1 MGRDLIDREEVI
13 KAIDEL
19 LPEDTLSKEY
29 EAVFDVLRAIYKIQ
43 STQIATDINVGDT
56 ISRQQ
61 AIEAFEPEHHT
72 DWYTPTIIETL
83 EALPSAQPEVL
94 ACEAVN

>member
-29 EAVFDVLRAIYKIQ
+29 EEDFCSFAERRSDE
-43 STQIATDINVGDT
+43 D
-56 ISRQQ
+56 
-61 AIEAFEPEHHT
+61 
-72 DWYTPTIIETL
+72 
-83 EALPSAQPEVL
+83 
-94 ACEAVN
+94 